1 MQIALDEL
9 LSLGVALLAGL
20 LIGLDRERAEE
31 RKRRNLFAGIRTFP
45 LIALAG
51 AIPALRVSTWGIAP
65 LIASFVGLSALLV
78 VAYYRST
85 AEGGIGATTEFAA
98 LVTFLLGALAG
109 SGERGLA
116 AGIGIAVALLL
127 NAKPKLERF
136 SRGLTQQEIDSVL
149 ELGVISCIVL
159 PLLPNRG
166 MGPWQVWNPF
176 EIWLVVVTVCAL
188 SFGGFIAIRWLGQG
202 RGMLVSGA
210 IGALVSSTAVT
221 VSMAGRSRS
230 AGTNAA
236 LASAAATLASVV
248 MGWRLLALV
257 AVAGGTALVP
267 RLLAPIVS
275 MTLIGLAASRWVAR
289 RAYGTPAP
297 SDLSVLENPFSLK
310 QALSFA
316 LIYAAVLVAMPAARE
331 ILGTAG
337 AYLAAG
343 VTSLVDVDAVS
354 IAFARGASGG
364 GDPGHAATGITI
376 ALIVNTLFKLGVA
389 IGMGEASFR
398 RFTALGLGMMAI
410 AGALSALAVNLW
422 VG

>member
-1 MQIALDEL
+1 MQPPLDQL
-9 LSLGVALLAGL
+9 FNLGVALLVAL

-51 AIPALRVSTWGIAP
+51 AIPALQVSTWGVAP
-65 LIASFVGLSALLV
+65 LIASFAAFSALLA

-85 AEGGIGATTEFAA
+85 AEGSIGATTESAA

-127 NAKPKLERF
+127 NAKPRLERF

-159 PLLPNRG
+159 PVLPNRG

-176 EIWLVVVTVCAL
+176 EIWLVVVMVCAL
-188 SFGGFIAIRWLGQG
+188 SFGGFVAMRWLGQG
-202 RGMLVSGA
+202 RGLLVSGA

-230 AGTNAA
+230 EGANAA

-248 MGWRLLALV
+248 MCWRLLVLV
-257 AVAGGTALVP
+257 TVAGGTVLVA

-275 MTLIGLAASRWVAR
+275 MSLVGLVASRWAAR
-289 RAYGTPAP
+289 RAYGAPAR
-297 SDLSVLENPFSLK
+297 SDPATLENPFSLK

-316 LIYAAVLVAMPAARE
+316 LIYAVVLVAMPAARDL
-331 ILGTAG
+331 LGTAG

-343 VTSLVDVDAVS
+343 ISSLVDVDAVS
-354 IAFARGASGG
+354 IAFARGASAGA
-364 GDPGHAATGITI
+364 DASHAVTGITI
-376 ALIVNTLFKLGVA
+376 AMIVNTLFKLGVA
-389 IGMGEASFR
+389 VAMGEGTFR
-398 RFTALGLGMMAI
+398 KFTALGLGLMAI
-410 AGALSALAVNLW
+410 AGALAALGVNQWL
-422 VG
+422 G